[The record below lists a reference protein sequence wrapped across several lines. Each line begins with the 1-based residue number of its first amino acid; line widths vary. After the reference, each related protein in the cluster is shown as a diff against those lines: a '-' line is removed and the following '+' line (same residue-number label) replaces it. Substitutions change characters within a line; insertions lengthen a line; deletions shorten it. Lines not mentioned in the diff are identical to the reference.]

1 MNTPKRLPTKSSTR
15 STSFFGMSHGMLLAA
30 AAAVAVLGG
39 VTLLSGASDKPVL
52 LSDLKQQ
59 THYHGLA
66 VDRADPSRLLLA
78 THHGFYI
85 VNKDGVATRVSP
97 VQDFMGFT
105 PHPTNK
111 SILFASGHPSGGGNM
126 GFLRSD
132 DGGIS
137 WKQVSPGLG
146 GPVDFHQMDVSPADS
161 NVVYGSF
168 RGIQVSRDGGQNWS
182 MAGPGPDGLIALA
195 ASRANP
201 DRVYAATKSGLQVS
215 ADAGKSWSPAAF
227 EGQVVGA
234 VGIGSGANVFAFV
247 VGKGLQQGND
257 GSPNNWS
264 LLSNDFGDRVLL
276 HLAVDPTD
284 SARMYASTD
293 DNSLLASTD
302 GGHSWHPFGAK

>member
-1 MNTPKRLPTKSSTR
+1 MKIPKRPSTKGSTR
-15 STSFFGMSHGMLLAA
+15 STSFFGMSRGMLLAG
-30 AAAVAVLGG
+30 AAVIVVLGG
-39 VTLLSGASDKPVL
+39 VTLLSGASNKPVL

-137 WKQVSPGLG
+137 WKQVSLGLG
-146 GPVDFHQMDVSPADS
+146 GPVDFHQLDVSPADG

-182 MAGPGPDGLIALA
+182 MAGPSPDGLIALA
-195 ASRANP
+195 ASRASP
-201 DRVYAATKSGLQVS
+201 DRVYAATQSGLQIS
-215 ADAGKSWSPAAF
+215 NDAGKSWSPAGFA
-227 EGQVVGA
+227 GQA
-234 VGIGSGANVFAFV
+234 VSTVSVGSGDSVFAFV
-247 VGKGLQQGND
+247 VGKGLQRAAE
-257 GSPNNWS
+257 GSPGNWS
-264 LLSNDFGDRVLL
+264 VLSNDFGDHALL
-276 HLAVDPTD
+276 HLAVDPTN
-284 SARMYASTD
+284 SERMYAATD
-293 DNSLLASTD
+293 DSSLLASSD
-302 GGHSWHPFGAK
+302 AGHSWHPFGAK